1 MHQPRSAKWRAN
13 EEKEMAMKGKNRMTK
28 FVRRLQIIMIFC
40 VLMAFT
46 LVSMPIIFS
55 QPMRHAYLLLI
66 DRQIA
71 KVVPPRFVFA
81 GDSLTAHGNWG
92 WRLARNPLA
101 ATNLAEDGAS
111 INDVAIQVT
120 RARAYYADFLLVMAG
135 TNDILYHHALEQIA
149 CNYNFLLE
157 KAPTGQRLIVTLIPY
172 MSFPEYPAD
181 IRAANSEIRRLS
193 ERKGAYIIDI
203 NAYLSTHGLLGK
215 DVTTDG
221 VHLNERAYQIW
232 SNEILKRIKL

>member
-1 MHQPRSAKWRAN
+1 MKK
-13 EEKEMAMKGKNRMTK
+13 KEMAMEGKNRMAK
-28 FVRRLQIIMIFC
+28 FVRRLQIIMISC
-40 VLMAFT
+40 VLIAFT
-46 LVSMPIIFS
+46 LVSMPVIFS
-55 QPMRHAYLLLI
+55 QSMRRAYLLLI

-81 GDSLTAHGNWG
+81 GDSLTAHVNWG

-120 RARAYYADFLLVMAG
+120 RARAYYPDFLLVMAG
-135 TNDILYHHALEQIA
+135 TNDILNDYALEQIA
-149 CNYNFLLE
+149 CNYRFLLE
-157 KAPTGQRLIVTLIPY
+157 KASTGQRLIVTLIPY
-172 MSFPEYPAD
+172 MSFPEYTAA

-203 NAYLSTHGLLGK
+203 NAYLSTNGLLGK
-215 DVTTDG
+215 DLTTDG
-221 VHLNERAYQIW
+221 VHLNERAYRIW
-232 SNEILKRIKL
+232 SNEIFKSIKL

>member
-1 MHQPRSAKWRAN
+1 
-13 EEKEMAMKGKNRMTK
+13 MAMKGKNRMIK
-28 FVRRLQIIMIFC
+28 FVQCLQITAFC

-46 LVSMPIIFS
+46 LVSMPIMFS
-55 QPMRHAYLLLI
+55 QSMRRAYLLLI
-66 DRQIA
+66 DRQIS

-92 WRLARNPLA
+92 WRLARNPLSA
-101 ATNLAEDGAS
+101 ANLAEDGAS
-111 INDVAIQVT
+111 INEVAIQVS

-135 TNDILYHHALEQIA
+135 TNDILYHHGLDQIA
-149 CNYNFLLE
+149 CHYRFLLE
-157 KAPTGQRLIVTLIPY
+157 KAPPGQRLIVTLIPY
-172 MSFPEYPAD
+172 MSFPEYTAD
-181 IRAANSEIRRLS
+181 IRAANFEIRRLS

-203 NAYLSTHGLLGK
+203 NAYLSTYGLLGK
-215 DVTTDG
+215 DLTTDG

>member
-1 MHQPRSAKWRAN
+1 
-13 EEKEMAMKGKNRMTK
+13 MKGKNRMTK

-55 QPMRHAYLLLI
+55 QPMRRAYLLLI

-135 TNDILYHHALEQIA
+135 TNDLFYCSIPSNMLE
-149 CNYNFLLE
+149 
-157 KAPTGQRLIVTLIPY
+157 
-172 MSFPEYPAD
+172 
-181 IRAANSEIRRLS
+181 
-193 ERKGAYIIDI
+193 
-203 NAYLSTHGLLGK
+203 
-215 DVTTDG
+215 
-221 VHLNERAYQIW
+221 
-232 SNEILKRIKL
+232 

>member
-1 MHQPRSAKWRAN
+1 
-13 EEKEMAMKGKNRMTK
+13 MAMKGKNRMAK
-28 FVRRLQIIMIFC
+28 FVRRLQIIIIFC

-120 RARAYYADFLLVMAG
+120 KARAYYADFLLVMAG
-135 TNDILYHHALEQIA
+135 TNDILNHHALEQIA
-149 CNYNFLLE
+149 CNYRFLLE
-157 KAPTGQRLIVTLIPY
+157 KA
-172 MSFPEYPAD
+172 
-181 IRAANSEIRRLS
+181 
-193 ERKGAYIIDI
+193 
-203 NAYLSTHGLLGK
+203 STVN
-215 DVTTDG
+215 D
-221 VHLNERAYQIW
+221 
-232 SNEILKRIKL
+232 